1 MESTTLIGLLAAFCT
16 TSAFIPQVVQIL
28 KTGNTDGISLM
39 MYTIFTLGVSMWLVY
54 GVIMEDL
61 PMILANLI
69 TLILACMVLGLT
81 LYKRMGNQKSDK
93 NKAAESA
100 ESPVQG

>member
-54 GVIMEDL
+54 GVIMDDL

-81 LYKRMGNQKSDK
+81 LYKRMGSQKSDK